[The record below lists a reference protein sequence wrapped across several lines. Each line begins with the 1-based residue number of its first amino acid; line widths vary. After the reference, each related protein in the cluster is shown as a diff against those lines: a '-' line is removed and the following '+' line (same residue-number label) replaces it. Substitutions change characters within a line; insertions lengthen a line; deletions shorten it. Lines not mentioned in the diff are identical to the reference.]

1 MTAKRGKLTIRPV
14 TPALWPDLA
23 QLFGEHGACN
33 GCWCMYWRIGSG
45 YYKRPREKNQADF
58 RKIVKKGPPPGL
70 LAFDG
75 DIPVGWC
82 QLTPRDDLASLDR
95 SALLARVD
103 DLPVWS
109 ITCFYIKKS
118 HRRKGVATGLIDAAV
133 KEARAAK
140 APALE
145 AYPIDT
151 TKLSATWNL
160 FTGVASVFRKAG
172 FRTVVRRKPHRPIM
186 RHDLKR
192 SGAATRRPTPARGT
206 TGRASLAPKRPA
218 SGRPGR
224 QRRP

>member
-1 MTAKRGKLTIRPV
+1 MARESTKLTIRPV
-14 TPALWPDLA
+14 TPALWPALA

-33 GCWCMYWRIGSG
+33 GCWCMYWRVGSG
-45 YYKRPREKNQADF
+45 YYKRPREENRAAF
-58 RKIVKKGPPPGL
+58 RTIVKKGPPPGL

-75 DIPVGWC
+75 ETPVGWC

-109 ITCFYIKKS
+109 ITCFYIKRS
-118 HRRKGVATGLIDAAV
+118 HRRKGVARALIDAAV
-133 KEARAAK
+133 ERARAAK

-151 TKLSATWNL
+151 SKLTATWNL
-160 FTGVASVFRKAG
+160 FTGIASVFRNAG
-172 FRTVVRRKPHRPIM
+172 FQTVVRRKPHRPIM

-192 SGAATRRPTPARGT
+192 GGAASRRSTPASET
-206 TGRASLAPKRPA
+206 IGRASPAPKRPS
-218 SGRPGR
+218 SGHPGTR
-224 QRRP
+224 RRP